1 MRLRVRRA
9 AAPTPTD
16 RRSMSPFARW
26 LLLVLGV
33 LVVGTG
39 LFLISWDIPA
49 PVERIEKSLS
59 DERFPR

>member
-1 MRLRVRRA
+1 
-9 AAPTPTD
+9 
-16 RRSMSPFARW
+16 MSPFARW
-26 LLLVLGV
+26 LSLVLAV

-49 PVERIEKSLS
+49 PVERIEKPLA

>member
-1 MRLRVRRA
+1 
-9 AAPTPTD
+9 
-16 RRSMSPFARW
+16 MSPFARW
-26 LLLVLGV
+26 LLLVLAV

-49 PVERIEKSLS
+49 PVERIEKTLS

>member
-1 MRLRVRRA
+1 
-9 AAPTPTD
+9 
-16 RRSMSPFARW
+16 MSAFARW
-26 LLLVLGV
+26 FLLVLAV

-49 PVERIEKSLS
+49 PVEPVEKTLS

>member
-1 MRLRVRRA
+1 
-9 AAPTPTD
+9 
-16 RRSMSPFARW
+16 MSPFSRW
-26 LLLVLGV
+26 LVVVLGV

-49 PVERIEKSLS
+49 PVEPVEKTLS

>member
-1 MRLRVRRA
+1 
-9 AAPTPTD
+9 
-16 RRSMSPFARW
+16 MSPFARW

-49 PVERIEKSLS
+49 PVERIEKTLS

>member
-1 MRLRVRRA
+1 MRLRVRCA

-49 PVERIEKSLS
+49 PVERIEKTLS